1 MPHFP
6 LRRGWVGPESYR
18 TYTDKRGKVKM
29 DVTPNQTLICV

>member
-6 LRRGWVGPESYR
+6 LRRGGGGVGVGLESYR

-29 DVTPNQTLICV
+29 DVTP

>member
-6 LRRGWVGPESYR
+6 LRPGVGVGPESYR

-29 DVTPNQTLICV
+29 DVTPKLS